1 MVVEVFRLK
10 FLTYNFI
17 IGYQH
22 SAVIYEMINVTLL
35 LSIKLLKMKYNYSST
50 FFHFVH
56 NQIPLNLQEKW
67 TAAYC
72 IRDFRASIGKIF
84 QFTQKM
90 CAQQKMSKIWAV
102 WFKYVPLCQI
112 WADEWLFS
120 NQCSLEPSAP
130 LSLPQM
136 GSCFVPAMYHLHYL
150 GIYYSR
156 LLS

>member
-1 MVVEVFRLK
+1 MDTSKVQWFMRDLWNDQRHIVAINQTLK
-10 FLTYNFI
+10 YEKQLFI
-17 IGYQH
+17 H
-22 SAVIYEMINVTLL
+22 
-35 LSIKLLKMKYNYSST
+35 
-50 FFHFVH
+50 FFSFCT
-56 NQIPLNLQEKW
+56 QIPLNLQEKW